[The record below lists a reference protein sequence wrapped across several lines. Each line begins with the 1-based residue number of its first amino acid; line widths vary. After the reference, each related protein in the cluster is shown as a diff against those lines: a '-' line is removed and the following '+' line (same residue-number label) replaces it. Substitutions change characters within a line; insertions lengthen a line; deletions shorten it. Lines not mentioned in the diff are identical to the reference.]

1 MANVSKSTTVNL
13 TSGEVF
19 EVLST
24 SVKSLTGIDGAVVLG
39 IDVNG
44 QGLRYINSD
53 DNISTAVT
61 GLLAL
66 LGTFVTIPIAGGNV
80 YIPASDIS
88 MVVPSGAAG
97 SAGIVLWNDS
107 ISNSVVSTLST
118 ANVAAIRALINTL

>member
-1 MANVSKSTTVNL
+1 MANVSKSITVNL

-24 SVKSLTGIDGAVVLG
+24 SVKSLSGIDGAVVLG

-44 QGLRYINSD
+44 QSLRYINSD
-53 DNISTAVT
+53 DNISGGA

-66 LGTFVTIPIAGGNV
+66 LGTFVTIATAGGNV
-80 YIPASDIS
+80 YIPANDIS

-107 ISNSVVSTLST
+107 IGSSLVSTSST
-118 ANVAAIRALINTL
+118 ATVAAIKILINAL

>member
-1 MANVSKSTTVNL
+1 MANVSKSITVNL

-24 SVKSLTGIDGAVVLG
+24 SVKSLSGIDGAVVLG

-44 QGLRYINSD
+44 QSLRYINSD
-53 DNISTAVT
+53 DNISGGA

-66 LGTFVTIPIAGGNV
+66 LGTFVTIPTSATENV
-80 YIPASDIS
+80 YIPADDIS

-107 ISNSVVSTLST
+107 IGSSLVSTSST
-118 ANVAAIRALINTL
+118 ATVAAIKVLINAL